1 MWICIF
7 LVVLNIV
14 GTTILSF
21 TDAKVDLTTG
31 LELGVG
37 AYVIRGIIAVAA
49 GVVSAGWLFSVGF
62 LALALMTVQYH
73 LCILFSFMKGQ
84 VPAVLDRF
92 SLASQMD
99 DVKTQAQLEF
109 VDDARRRI
117 VDGLEMLLPIVVQTS
132 QRFGVIAGTA
142 IAFNGVSCVIQGLV
156 ILQKSTGQSSTSAL
170 VFMLYWFSCCA
181 CYFFAVM
188 WTGSMTHARAAYIV
202 RYLVD
207 SLPLNSNAQ
216 DSLIA
221 RQIQG
226 AVQRHQLDRYAFF
239 VFGIALTRPL
249 LVRFISLLVTYFFI
263 ALNYSFL

>member
-7 LVVLNIV
+7 LIALNIV
-14 GTTILSF
+14 GSTILSF
-21 TDAKVDLTTG
+21 TDENIDVTSG
-31 LELGVG
+31 LNVGVG
-37 AYVIRGIIAVAA
+37 SYVIRGFITISA
-49 GVVSAGWLFSVGF
+49 GFVSAGWLFPVGF

-84 VPAVLDRF
+84 APTVLDRY
-92 SLASQMD
+92 SLVSEMD
-99 DVKTQAQLEF
+99 EVESHTKLAF

-117 VDGLEMLLPIVVQTS
+117 IDGLERLLPIVAHTS
-132 QRFGVIAGTA
+132 HRFGVIAGTA
-142 IAFNGVSCVIQGLV
+142 IAFNGASCVIQGLV
-156 ILQKSTGQSSTSAL
+156 VLQRSIGHSSTSAL
-170 VFMLYWFSCCA
+170 VFLLYWFSCSV
-181 CYFFAVM
+181 CYFLAVM
-188 WTGSMTHARAAYIV
+188 WTGSMTHARAARII

-207 SLPLNSNAQ
+207 SLPLNTNAQ

-249 LVRFISLLVTYFFI
+249 LVRFVSLLVTYFFI